1 MVQQKQELCGQFSS
15 TALTKDIPNEHLT
28 VCNAFPL
35 VVQHFAIQAFITTA
49 CFFLLFKLKSLPISD
64 IRLNSSIHLLQN
76 ILLLRICFRGI
87 CSRGT
92 NFHRIIATHH
102 SASSPVFSSALRLCH
117 RLLPDVSYANTPTAF
132 KVTVEDY

>member
-15 TALTKDIPNEHLT
+15 TALTKDILNEHLM

-35 VVQHFAIQAFITTA
+35 MVQHFAIQAFITTA

-102 SASSPVFSSALRLCH
+102 SASSHLFICHKTVPLTFTRYILCQH
-117 RLLPDVSYANTPTAF
+117 PNSFQGY
-132 KVTVEDY
+132 